1 MLCCLAINKEAYNPS
16 KDFRFQ
22 LFNVKK
28 LKEYDSSKTE
38 DNHKRRIRVYIKT
51 KRERTKK
58 KKIKKQNKF

>member
-28 LKEYDSSKTE
+28 FKEYDSSKTE
-38 DNHKRRIRVYIKT
+38 DNLNVRVYIKT

>member
-38 DNHKRRIRVYIKT
+38 DNLNVRVYIKT

>member
-28 LKEYDSSKTE
+28 FNEYDSSKTE
-38 DNHKRRIRVYIKT
+38 DNLNVRVYIKT

-58 KKIKKQNKF
+58 KKIKKKNKF